1 MNGARNL
8 EKSHRDHP
16 VFQVKSKLKTWY
28 LNEKR
33 DLPWRTNPS
42 VYGTWLSEIML
53 QQTRMETG
61 VPRWHAFLEDFPTV
75 EDLARA
81 EEQTVMKAWEGLG
94 YYRRARLLH
103 AAAQEIAKLG
113 DFPATRHGWLE
124 LPGIGEYTSAAIAS
138 IALGEPVAA
147 VDGNV
152 QRVVS
157 RLFAVDLP
165 VDSGAGKRLIQ
176 HLAEELLDRDDPGTH
191 NQAVMEL
198 GALVCKPRNP
208 DCPNCP
214 LASACASSHSAEAW
228 AKFPVKKPKKAA
240 TSWKLQQVIT
250 HHDDRLIVVQRPSE
264 GIWAGL
270 WVFPESGPEGCSSVP
285 LFEQP
290 VKHVLT
296 HRHIEA
302 HFSLVEVASREHLG
316 QEAERQGGQVVTWDE
331 LEALPMPRL
340 ITKLRDSIKNALQP
354 TQRL

>member
-8 EKSHRDHP
+8 EKNRHDHP

-28 LNEKR
+28 LTEKR
-33 DLPWRTNPS
+33 DLPWRSNPS
-42 VYGTWLSEIML
+42 VYGTWISEIML

-75 EDLARA
+75 EDLAQA

-103 AAAQEIAKLG
+103 AAAQEIVKLG
-113 DFPATRHGWLE
+113 DFPATRKGWLE

-176 HLAEELLDRDDPGTH
+176 QLADELLDRDDPGTH

-214 LASACASSHSAEAW
+214 FASACASSHSEESW
-228 AKFPVKKPKKAA
+228 TRFPVKKPKKAA
-240 TSWKLQQVIT
+240 TQWKLQQVIT
-250 HHDDRLIVVQRPSE
+250 QHDDQLIVVQRPSE

-270 WVFPESGPEGCSSVP
+270 WVFPESGPEGCSPVP
-285 LFEQP
+285 LFEEP

-296 HRHIEA
+296 HRLIEA
-302 HFSLVEVASREHLG
+302 HFSTVASSSLEHLA
-316 QEAERQGGQVVTWDE
+316 QEAERQGGRVVTWDE
-331 LEALPMPRL
+331 LKGLPMPRL
-340 ITKLRDSIKNALQP
+340 MTKLRDSIKNALQP